1 MHTERE
7 TSALLQFERL
17 IPDSVG
23 IAMRAASSGEFLR
36 WVQESLTEYAT
47 DQSVVSTDPTLAR
60 ALAFA
65 WARAVWN
72 GLPLDGAGRKP
83 VPMHDPADTDDCPCG
98 SSQTFADCCQYVPQI
113 PPLTS
118 NVLWPYVL
126 ANMES
131 AERDTL
137 LAGNRVPR
145 TALIEFAAYLLDRDR
160 RSEVISALEPRLT
173 TPERYHDEEAAI
185 LLDLLCDAYGMSD
198 KGARRKLKLLHVT
211 TEKAPRSPLRSEAW
225 QRLATIY
232 MDRRENERAWRA
244 FRQAQQDHP
253 HAEALSVLEVEL
265 LVAERRLD
273 EARRRATFWVAALK
287 RSGIPRS
294 DPRIEFLQQVATDPL
309 TALGE
314 VAIKVDGAGRQLREW
329 LQSVSERAA
338 PIYEMAPREGSFEL
352 TPPPAID
359 AIEREW
365 HAVFPL
371 QKPFSLQ
378 DQPFGDDEIWDEQ
391 SEGRWCGFL
400 RSHPEAFD
408 SLDILDDLATAIG
421 RHPQADAPGLDD
433 LLLGPLLARNE
444 AIVARAC
451 PMSAP
456 GTHGPAKIALPWV
469 IARNRDALRGLMR
482 AFQWRLARHERATA
496 ITTAETLLEL
506 NPEDDH
512 GVRFLLMN
520 EYLRTGRDEKA
531 LALAEQY
538 PHDIAPETRFGAVLA
553 LVRLRRLQEAERV
566 LHTATSDLPKTAQY
580 LLPARIRRPR
590 VSQGTIEIGGDDQAW
605 LYRDEMRTVWQQ
617 TPGALEWLRAHS

>member
-7 TSALLQFERL
+7 TSALLEFERL
-17 IPDSVG
+17 IPDSVA
-23 IAMRAASSGEFLR
+23 IAMRAADSAEFLR

-47 DQSVVSTDPTLAR
+47 DRSLVSTDPTLAR

-65 WARAVWN
+65 WARALWN
-72 GLPLDGAGRKP
+72 GLPLDATGRKP
-83 VPMHDPADTDDCPCG
+83 TPMDDPSDTDDCPCG
-98 SSQTFADCCQYVPQI
+98 SLQTFADCCQHMPQI

-126 ANMES
+126 ANMQP

-137 LAGNRVPR
+137 LVGNRVPR

-160 RSEVISALEPRLT
+160 RAEVISALEPRLA
-173 TPERYHDEEAAI
+173 TPERYYDEEAAI

-198 KGARRKLKLLHVT
+198 KGARRKLKLLHMT

-232 MDRRENERAWRA
+232 MDRRESERAWRA

-287 RSGIPRS
+287 RSGISRS

-314 VAIKVDGAGRQLREW
+314 VAIKVDGAGQQLREW
-329 LQSVSERAA
+329 LRSVSDRTT
-338 PIYEMAPREGSFEL
+338 PTYELTPSGGSFEL
-352 TPPPAID
+352 TPPSTVEVT
-359 AIEREW
+359 EREW
-365 HAVFPL
+365 HDVFPL

-378 DQPFGDDEIWDEQ
+378 DHPFDDHEIWDEQ
-391 SEGRWCGFL
+391 SESRWCGFL
-400 RSHPEAFD
+400 RTHPESFD

-433 LLLGPLLARNE
+433 LLLGPLLARTE
-444 AIVARAC
+444 AIVTRAC
-451 PMSAP
+451 PMTS
-456 GTHGPAKIALPWV
+456 KNALPWV
-469 IARNRDALRGLMR
+469 ISRNRNALRGLMR
-482 AFQWRLARHERATA
+482 ALQWRLARNERADA
-496 ITTAETLLEL
+496 VVTAETLLEL
-506 NPEDDH
+506 NREDNH
-512 GVRFLLMN
+512 GVRFMLMN
-520 EYLRTGRDEKA
+520 EYLREGRDEKA

-553 LVRLRRLQEAERV
+553 LVRLRRLQEAERA
-566 LHTATSDLPKTAQY
+566 LHTARSDLPKTAQY
-580 LLPARIRRPR
+580 LLPSRIRRPR
-590 VSQGTIEIGGDDQAW
+590 VSQGTIEVGGDDQAW
-605 LYRDEMRTVWQQ
+605 LYRDEMRAVWQQ